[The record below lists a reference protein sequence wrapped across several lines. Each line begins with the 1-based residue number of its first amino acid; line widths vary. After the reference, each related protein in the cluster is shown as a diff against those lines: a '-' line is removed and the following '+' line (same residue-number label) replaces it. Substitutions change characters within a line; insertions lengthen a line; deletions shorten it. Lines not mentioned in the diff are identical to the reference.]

1 MVDWPKANKLS
12 LNVAKSNP
20 ILFRPRQKPI
30 TVSDTI
36 TPDNIAVQPVEVTL
50 GVSWCFIRSAS
61 FSEISY
67 KSYCQKSIRL

>member
-20 ILFRPRQKPI
+20 ILFRPMQKPI

>member
-1 MVDWPKANKLS
+1 MADWPKANKLS

-20 ILFRPRQKPI
+20 ILFRPLQKPI

-50 GVSWCFIRSAS
+50 GVSWCFIRWAS
-61 FSEISY
+61 FLEISY
-67 KSYCQKSIRL
+67 NSYC

>member
-1 MVDWPKANKLS
+1 MADWPKANKLS

-20 ILFRPRQKPI
+20 ILFRPLQKPI

-67 KSYCQKSIRL
+67 KSYC